1 MKVGSIMFGVVITVT
16 SMIGMK
22 IGYEFGRSEVIH
34 QIYSRGWAVD
44 MNPNKDEDS
53 GAKPEEKKES

>member
-1 MKVGSIMFGVVITVT
+1 MKFGSIMFGVVITVT

-44 MNPNKDEDS
+44 MSPNKDEGS

>member
-1 MKVGSIMFGVVITVT
+1 MKFGSIMFGVVITVT

>member
-1 MKVGSIMFGVVITVT
+1 MKIGSIMFGVVITVT

-22 IGYEFGRSEVIH
+22 IGYEFGRSEAIH

>member
-1 MKVGSIMFGVVITVT
+1 MFGVVITVT

-44 MNPNKDEDS
+44 MNPNNDEKS
-53 GAKPEEKKES
+53 EGNTEEKKES

>member
-1 MKVGSIMFGVVITVT
+1 MKFGSIMFGVVITVT
-16 SMIGMK
+16 GMIGMK

-44 MNPNKDEDS
+44 INPNKDEDS

>member
-1 MKVGSIMFGVVITVT
+1 MFGVVITVT

-44 MNPNKDEDS
+44 MNPNKDEGS

>member
-1 MKVGSIMFGVVITVT
+1 MKFGSIMFGVVITVT
-16 SMIGMK
+16 SMIVMK

-44 MNPNKDEDS
+44 MNPNNDEKS
-53 GAKPEEKKES
+53 EGNTEEKKES

>member
-1 MKVGSIMFGVVITVT
+1 MFGVVITVT

-44 MNPNKDEDS
+44 MNPNKEEDS
-53 GAKPEEKKES
+53 EAKPEEKKES